1 MKKKSLVIRPG
12 KVTVR
17 FGKPVDVSGYTVDQR
32 NALAQQVHDA
42 VAAQLPDDQKP
53 AT

>member
-1 MKKKSLVIRPG
+1 VIHPG

-17 FGKPVDVSGYTVDQR
+17 FGKPLDVSGYTVEQR
-32 NALAQQVHDA
+32 TVLAQKVHDA

-53 AT
+53 TS